1 MCDAIAQYEALLLD
15 LTQALSNL
23 GQAEAQVQLQ
33 GQKRR
38 PSETADCE
46 FVGGEE
52 VEWVIDWAV
61 SVYGW
66 FFLNWRELEGLVHGL
81 GVGGDWLS
89 FWIGFGASGVCR
101 RTGRSKVIIG

>member
-15 LTQALSNL
+15 LTPALSNL

-81 GVGGDWLS
+81 GFGGDW
-89 FWIGFGASGVCR
+89 
-101 RTGRSKVIIG
+101 